1 MMDNT
6 VAAIVFII
14 FLWQGYILLK
24 QYRDKRRYP
33 FQWSCPTC
41 DFTVK
46 SNSEYAINVVR
57 MGHKH

>member
-1 MMDNT
+1 MWLALVCGIT
-6 VAAIVFII
+6 GLLLALFSLFAA
-14 FLWQGYILLK
+14 YMA
-24 QYRDKRRYP
+24 KREYP
-33 FQWSCPTC
+33 NKWSCPTC